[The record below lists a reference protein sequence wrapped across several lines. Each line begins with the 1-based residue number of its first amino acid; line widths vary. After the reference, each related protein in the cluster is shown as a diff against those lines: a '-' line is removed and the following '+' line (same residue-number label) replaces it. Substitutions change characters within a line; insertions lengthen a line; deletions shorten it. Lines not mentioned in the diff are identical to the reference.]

1 MGNEKEKL
9 EAKKNFTVSLIT
21 AAKTRW
27 SEYVPT
33 REEVDALAVN
43 LAKVLGLDEGD
54 AISCAKEAYYEIDS
68 RMGLGVSLVDPE
80 ATYDKEW
87 VYKRKDIEWFY
98 SDAYEKHLKKEKW
111 SPTVVQSLSD
121 VGTKILCHLQDP
133 TSPGVWDRRGL
144 VIGHVQSGKTA
155 NYLGLVAK
163 AADAGYKF
171 IIVIAGVHN
180 NLRRQTQERVDEG
193 FVGRTKYEES
203 WKTVGVGHGF
213 DNDEHPIPLTNIYSD
228 FNKRT
233 ADDSGWTINNYKN
246 PVVLVIKKNVSTLK
260 SLYRWLDELNTKG
273 RGRISDVPM
282 LMIDDEADNASINTK
297 KEDNDP
303 TQTNRRIREILSLFD
318 KSCYVGYTATPFANI
333 FINPDAYGDEQIR
346 EELFPRDFIYCL
358 DAPTTY
364 FGPDRVFLDDE
375 SSDRI
380 LETIDDAENY
390 IPFVH
395 KKDFDVLDLPP
406 SLYRAIRQFVVV
418 KSIRKLRGQD
428 EKHCSML
435 VNVSRFVDVQALVR
449 THINVYL
456 KKLKDAIKANYLMPD
471 AVSQENENMDQLKK
485 VFEADFGDV
494 DVTWEELKPALYDAA
509 DSIRTFVVNSK
520 SDEPLDYKKYERDD
534 HGLTAIA
541 VGGLS
546 LSRGL
551 TIEGLCISYMY
562 RNTRMS
568 DTLMQMGRWF
578 GYRTG
583 YDDLCK
589 VHLPQDSINWYSRIA
604 ISSEDLRDQ
613 IIQMRRDKLSP
624 KVFGLYVMSH
634 PDTLLVTAANKM
646 RSAESITVRQN
657 YSEKAVESESLPN
670 NKSINELNQDLI
682 IRYWRD
688 GFGKVGNVFFPSKEG
703 KGWYQSDIDTKQIV
717 TFLNNFH
724 CTSRTL
730 EKRNF
735 SVKYLNSIINKFP
748 LSDVALVSEKDGF
761 LEHDYYLHPR
771 ERSATYVKEEDA
783 WRVNQGRV
791 GGRHEHY
798 GLSPEQ
804 MAAAMT
810 QAVLDAEAKGKK
822 IKRPA
827 DRYYRVERNKPLLM
841 IYNLK
846 LVDGEKENNSVPAF
860 VLSFPRVDYFHT
872 VSVVANRVFL
882 EKSIGVDLDTLI
894 QDEVEDDDG

>member
-27 SEYVPT
+27 SDYVPT
-33 REEVDALAVN
+33 REEVDALAVD

-80 ATYDKEW
+80 ATHDKEW

-121 VGTKILCHLQDP
+121 VGTKILGHLQDP

-155 NYLGLVAK
+155 NYMGLVAK
-163 AADAGYKF
+163 AADSGYKF

-180 NLRRQTQERVDEG
+180 NLRKQTQERVDEG
-193 FVGRTKYEES
+193 FVGRTRVEDK
-203 WKTVGVGHGF
+203 WKIVGVGQ
-213 DNDEHPIPLTNIYSD
+213 DDYPHPATLTNIYAD
-228 FNKRT
+228 FNKKT
-233 ADDSGWTINNYKN
+233 ADHSGWSINDFSK
-246 PVVLVIKKNVSTLK
+246 PVILVIKKNVSTLK
-260 SLYRWLDELNTKG
+260 SLHRWLDELNSKG
-273 RGRISDVPM
+273 HGKIKDVPM

-333 FINPDAYGDEQIR
+333 FINPDAYGDEQLR

-364 FGPDRVFLDDE
+364 FGPDRVFLDDD

-380 LETIDDAENY
+380 LETIDDAEIY

-395 KKDFDVLDLPP
+395 KKDFDVLGLPP

-418 KSIRKLRGQD
+418 KTIRKIRGQD

-435 VNVSRFVDVQALVR
+435 VNVSRFVDVQTLVR
-449 THINVYL
+449 THISVYL
-456 KKLKDAIKANYLMPD
+456 KKLREAIKANYLMPD
-471 AVSQENENMDQLKK
+471 SVSQKNENMDQLKQ
-485 VFEADFGDV
+485 VFETDFWDTDV
-494 DVTWEELKPALYDAA
+494 SWKELKRELYDAA
-509 DSIRTFVVNSK
+509 ESIRTFVVNSK
-520 SDEPLDYKKYERDD
+520 SDEPLDYKKYERDG

-562 RNTRMS
+562 RNTRMY

-578 GYRTG
+578 GYRSG
-583 YDDLCK
+583 YDDLCR
-589 VHLPQDSINWYSRIA
+589 VHLSRDSIDWYSHIA
-604 ISSEDLRDQ
+604 ESSDDLREQ
-613 IIQMRRDKLSP
+613 IKQMRRDGLSP
-624 KVFGLYVMSH
+624 KKFGLYVLDH
-634 PDTLLVTAANKM
+634 PDRLLVTATNKM
-646 RSAESITVRQN
+646 RTG
-657 YSEKAVESESLPN
+657 EKRTFKHNFSGRLVESYILSNDDDVSSDNRNLV
-670 NKSINELNQDLI
+670 KS
-682 IRYWRD
+682 YWKT
-688 GFGKVGNVFFPSKEG
+688 GFGKGSSCIEDTDKGWIVRDVDLNQIAEFLNLFRVHESFLERRSAVVTYIKSISALFSSADVLLISMKKGEDSVEGVLGPQLRKSAEVKEG
-703 KGWYQSDIDTKQIV
+703 GYWRLTKDRV
-717 TFLNNFH
+717 A
-724 CTSRTL
+724 SRGD
-730 EKRNF
+730 EK
-735 SVKYLNSIINKFP
+735 LG
-748 LSDVALVSEKDGF
+748 LSDSQK
-761 LEHDYYLHPR
+761 
-771 ERSATYVKEEDA
+771 
-783 WRVNQGRV
+783 Q
-791 GGRHEHY
+791 
-798 GLSPEQ
+798 
-804 MAAAMT
+804 AAQDLA
-810 QAVLDAEAKGKK
+810 AESGKK
-822 IKRPA
+822 PS
-827 DRYYRVERNKPLLM
+827 DFHYRSIRKKPLLM
-841 IYNLK
+841 VHALNL
-846 LVDGEKENNSVPAF
+846 GEGESSKKDVPAF
-860 VLSFPRVDYFHT
+860 GISFPSGDYSEG
-872 VSVVANRVFL
+872 VSVVANTVWVNQLHGGIFDAP
-882 EKSIGVDLDTLI
+882 ED
-894 QDEVEDDDG
+894 EDDDE

>member
-1 MGNEKEKL
+1 MRNEKENL

-27 SEYVPT
+27 SDYVPT
-33 REEVDALAVN
+33 REEVDTLALD
-43 LAKVLGLDEGD
+43 LANVLCLDGSD

-80 ATYDKEW
+80 ATHDKEW
-87 VYKRKDIEWFY
+87 VYKRKDIEWLY

-121 VGTKILCHLQDP
+121 VGTKILGHLQDP

-180 NLRRQTQERVDEG
+180 NLRKQTQERVDEG
-193 FVGRTKYEES
+193 FVGRTRVEDK
-203 WKTVGVGHGF
+203 WKIVGVGH
-213 DNDEHPIPLTNIYSD
+213 DDYPHPATLTNIYAD
-228 FNKRT
+228 FNKKT
-233 ADDSGWTINNYKN
+233 ADHSGWSINDFSK
-246 PVVLVIKKNVSTLK
+246 PVILVIKKNVSTLR
-260 SLYRWLDELNTKG
+260 SLHRWLDELNSKG
-273 RGRISDVPM
+273 QGKIKDVPM

-333 FINPDAYGDEQIR
+333 FINPDAYGDEQLR

-364 FGPDRVFLDDE
+364 FGPDRVFLDDD

-395 KKDFDVLDLPP
+395 KKDFNVLDLPP
-406 SLYRAIRQFVVV
+406 SLYKAIRQFVVV
-418 KSIRKLRGQD
+418 KAIRKLRGQD

-435 VNVSRFVDVQALVR
+435 VNVSRFVNVQTLVR

-456 KKLKDAIKANYLMPD
+456 KKLKEAIKANYLMPD
-471 AVSQENENMDQLKK
+471 AVSQKNKNMDQLKK
-485 VFEADFGDV
+485 VFKSDFWDAGV
-494 DVTWEELKPALYDAA
+494 SWEELKPALYDSA

-520 SDEPLDYKKYERDD
+520 SDEPLDYKKYERDG

-562 RNTRMS
+562 RNTRMY

-578 GYRTG
+578 GYRSG
-583 YDDLCK
+583 YDDLCR
-589 VHLPQDSINWYSRIA
+589 VHLSRDSIDWYSHIA
-604 ISSEDLRDQ
+604 ESSNDLREQ
-613 IIQMRRDKLSP
+613 IKQMRRDGLSP
-624 KVFGLYVMSH
+624 KKFGLYVLDH
-634 PDTLLVTAANKM
+634 PDRLLVTATNKM
-646 RSAESITVRQN
+646 RTG
-657 YSEKAVESESLPN
+657 EKRTFKHNFSGRLVESYILSN
-670 NKSINELNQDLI
+670 DDDISSDNRDLVKN
-682 IRYWRD
+682 YWNT
-688 GFGKVGNVFFPSKEG
+688 GFGKGSSCIEDTNKGWIVRDVDLNQVAEFLNSFRVHESFLERRSAVVTYIKSIYALFSSADVLLISMKKVEGNAELLLGSQLRKSAELKEG
-703 KGWYQSDIDTKQIV
+703 GYWRLAKDRV
-717 TFLNNFH
+717 A
-724 CTSRTL
+724 SRGD
-730 EKRNF
+730 EK
-735 SVKYLNSIINKFP
+735 LG
-748 LSDVALVSEKDGF
+748 LSDSQKQAAQDLAAESGKNPSDF
-761 LEHDYYLHPR
+761 
-771 ERSATYVKEEDA
+771 
-783 WRVNQGRV
+783 
-791 GGRHEHY
+791 HY
-798 GLSPEQ
+798 R
-804 MAAAMT
+804 T
-810 QAVLDAEAKGKK
+810 IRK
-822 IKRPA
+822 
-827 DRYYRVERNKPLLM
+827 KPLLM
-841 IYNLK
+841 VHALNL
-846 LVDGEKENNSVPAF
+846 GEGEGSKEDVPAF
-860 VLSFPRVDYFHT
+860 GISFPPGDYSEG
-872 VSVVANRVFL
+872 VSVVANTVWVNQLHGGIFDAP
-882 EKSIGVDLDTLI
+882 ED
-894 QDEVEDDDG
+894 EDDDE

>member
-33 REEVDALAVN
+33 REEVDVLAAD

-80 ATYDKEW
+80 ATHDKEW

-98 SDAYEKHLKKEKW
+98 SEAYEKHLKKEKW

-121 VGTKILCHLQDP
+121 VGTKILGHLQDP

-155 NYLGLVAK
+155 NYMGLVAK

-180 NLRRQTQERVDEG
+180 NLRKQTQERVDEG
-193 FVGRTKYEES
+193 FVGRTRVEDK
-203 WKTVGVGHGF
+203 WKIVGVGH
-213 DNDEHPIPLTNIYSD
+213 DDYPHPATLTNIYAD
-228 FNKRT
+228 FNKKT
-233 ADDSGWTINNYKN
+233 ADRSGWSINDFSK
-246 PVVLVIKKNVSTLK
+246 PVILVIKKNVSTLK
-260 SLYRWLDELNTKG
+260 SLHRWLDELNSKG
-273 RGRISDVPM
+273 HGKIKDVPM

-333 FINPDAYGDEQIR
+333 FINPDAYGDEQLR

-364 FGPDRVFLDDE
+364 FGPDRVFLDDD

-380 LETIDDAENY
+380 LKTINDAENY

-418 KSIRKLRGQD
+418 KAIRKIRGQD

-435 VNVSRFVDVQALVR
+435 VNVSRFVDVQTLVR
-449 THINVYL
+449 THISVYL

-471 AVSQENENMDQLKK
+471 SVSQKNENMDQVKQ
-485 VFEADFGDV
+485 VFEADFWDADV
-494 DVTWEELKPALYDAA
+494 SWEDLKRELYDAVE
-509 DSIRTFVVNSK
+509 SIRTFVVNSK
-520 SDEPLDYKKYERDD
+520 SDEPLDFKKYERDG

-562 RNTRMS
+562 RNTRMY

-589 VHLPQDSINWYSRIA
+589 VHLPQDSIDWYSHIA

-613 IIQMRRDKLSP
+613 VIQMRLDGLSP
-624 KVFGLYVMSH
+624 KDFGLYVMSH
-634 PDTLLVTAANKM
+634 PDTLLVTASNKM
-646 RSAESITVRQN
+646 RSAESITVRQS
-657 YSEKAVESESLPN
+657 YSEKAVESENLPN
-670 NKSINELNQDLI
+670 DQSINDFNQNLI
-682 IRYWRD
+682 AQYWKD
-688 GFGKVGNVFFPSKEG
+688 SFGAEGKGFLPSEEG
-703 KGWYQSDIDTKQIV
+703 KGWYLDDVNTGNIV
-717 TFLNNFH
+717 TFLSQFQ
-724 CTSRTL
+724 CTSKTS

-735 SVKYLNSIINKFP
+735 ALRYLSSIVTKFP
-748 LSDVALVSEKDGF
+748 FSDVVLVSEKKNSS
-761 LEHDYYLHPR
+761 EHNYALSPNR
-771 ERSATYVKEEDA
+771 RKATYSKTENT
-783 WRVNQGRV
+783 WSVNQGRV

-798 GLSPEQ
+798 GLSQEQ
-804 MAAAMT
+804 RDAAM
-810 QAVLDAEAKGKK
+810 QKAVLDAEAKGKE
-822 IKRPA
+822 IKKPA

-846 LVDGEKENNSVPAF
+846 LVGEENENSSVPAF

-872 VSVVANRVFL
+872 VSVVANRVYL
-882 EKSIGVDLDTLI
+882 EKSIGVDLETLI
-894 QDEVEDDDG
+894 QDEVEDDN

>member
-1 MGNEKEKL
+1 MGNEKENL
-9 EAKKNFTVSLIT
+9 EARKNFTVSLIT
-21 AAKTRW
+21 AAKARW
-27 SEYVPT
+27 SDYVPT
-33 REEVDALAVN
+33 REEVDGLAVE
-43 LAKVLGLDEGD
+43 LAKVLGIDESD

-80 ATYDKEW
+80 ATHDKEW

-121 VGTKILCHLQDP
+121 VGTKILGHLQDP

-155 NYLGLVAK
+155 NYLGVVAK

-180 NLRRQTQERVDEG
+180 NLRKQTQERVDEG
-193 FVGRTKYEES
+193 FVGRTRAEDK
-203 WKTVGVGHGF
+203 WKIVGVGH
-213 DNDEHPIPLTNIYSD
+213 DDYPHPATLTNIYAD
-228 FNKRT
+228 FNKKT
-233 ADDSGWTINNYKN
+233 ADHSGWSINDFSK

-260 SLYRWLDELNTKG
+260 SLHRWLDELNSKG
-273 RGRISDVPM
+273 HGKIKDVPM

-333 FINPDAYGDEQIR
+333 FINPDAYGDEQLR

-380 LETIDDAENY
+380 IETIDDAENY

-406 SLYRAIRQFVVV
+406 SLYKAIRQFVIV
-418 KSIRKLRGQD
+418 KAIRRLRGQD

-435 VNVSRFVDVQALVR
+435 VNVSRFVDVQKLVR

-456 KKLKDAIKANYLMPD
+456 KKLKEVIKANYLMPD
-471 AVSQENENMDQLKK
+471 AVSQKNENMDQLKR
-485 VFEADFGDV
+485 VFDV
-494 DVTWEELKPALYDAA
+494 DYGNNEVSWEELKPELYDAA

-520 SDEPLDYKKYERDD
+520 SDEPLDYKKYERDGY
-534 HGLTAIA
+534 GLTAIA

-562 RNTRMS
+562 RNTRMY

-578 GYRTG
+578 GYRSG
-583 YDDLCK
+583 YDDLCR
-589 VHLPQDSINWYSRIA
+589 VHLSRDSIDWYSHIA
-604 ISSEDLRDQ
+604 ESSDDLREQ
-613 IIQMRRDKLSP
+613 IKQMRIDGLSP
-624 KVFGLYVMSH
+624 KKFGLYVLDH
-634 PDTLLVTAANKM
+634 PDRLLVTATNKM
-646 RSAESITVRQN
+646 RTG
-657 YSEKAVESESLPN
+657 EKRTFKHNFSGRLVESYILSNDDDVSSN
-670 NKSINELNQDLI
+670 NRDLVK
-682 IRYWRD
+682 RYWD
-688 GFGKVGNVFFPSKEG
+688 TGFGKGSPCIEDTD
-703 KGWYQSDIDTKQIV
+703 KGWIIRDVDLNQV
-717 TFLNNFH
+717 AEFLNSFRVHESFLERRFAVVTYIKSISALFSSADVLLISMKKGENNAERILGPQLR
-724 CTSRTL
+724 TSAEVKDGGYWRLTKDRVASRGD
-730 EKRNF
+730 EK
-735 SVKYLNSIINKFP
+735 LG
-748 LSDVALVSEKDGF
+748 LSDPEK
-761 LEHDYYLHPR
+761 
-771 ERSATYVKEEDA
+771 
-783 WRVNQGRV
+783 Q
-791 GGRHEHY
+791 
-798 GLSPEQ
+798 
-804 MAAAMT
+804 AAKDLA
-810 QAVLDAEAKGKK
+810 AESGKK
-822 IKRPA
+822 PS
-827 DRYYRVERNKPLLM
+827 DFHYRTIRKKPLLM
-841 IYNLK
+841 VHALNLGEE
-846 LVDGEKENNSVPAF
+846 DGSKEDVPAF
-860 VLSFPRVDYFHT
+860 GISFPPGDYSEG
-872 VSVVANRVFL
+872 VSVVANSVWVNQLHGGIFDAP
-882 EKSIGVDLDTLI
+882 ED
-894 QDEVEDDDG
+894 EDDDE